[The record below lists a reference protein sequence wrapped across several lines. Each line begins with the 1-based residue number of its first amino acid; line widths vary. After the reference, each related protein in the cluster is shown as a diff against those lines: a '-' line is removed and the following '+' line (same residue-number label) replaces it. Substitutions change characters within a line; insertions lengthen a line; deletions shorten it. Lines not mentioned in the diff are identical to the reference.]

1 MDRRLRKLIRDRQRE
16 RCPQTVIDRV
26 ERRIA
31 LTNRTFNGP
40 AILSW
45 LAATSCLVGLLYV
58 QRAAWLPSQEQP
70 SEAPQPIVTNDR
82 QVREV
87 TYASLAYIGKTL
99 IKAGRKSG
107 QIIVQETLPP
117 LQSGFENTKKAI
129 SKDL

>member
-1 MDRRLRKLIRDRQRE
+1 MDRRLRQLIRDRQRE
-16 RCPQTVIDRV
+16 RCPQIVIDRV
-26 ERRIA
+26 EQRIGQPSRM
-31 LTNRTFNGP
+31 LHGR
-40 AILSW
+40 AILTW
-45 LAATSCLVGLLYV
+45 LAATTCLIGVLYI
-58 QRAAWLPSQEQP
+58 QREAWQP
-70 SEAPQPIVTNDR
+70 SPERPSSAPQQIVTEDR

-129 SKDL
+129 SK